1 METEIKVYNLKG
13 EYIGTFDEV
22 FGTEEEEALSP
33 LLFKFA
39 KFSYSIMRNSVAQL
53 GERRCSNLSRG
64 FESRPISFLFPGK
77 FENKVGYTVWKRH
90 ALRQVQTVFL
100 VT

>member
-1 METEIKVYNLKG
+1 M
-13 EYIGTFDEV
+13 
-22 FGTEEEEALSP
+22 P

-64 FESRPISFLFPGK
+64 FESRRIAFLFPGNGVNNILLY
-77 FENKVGYTVWKRH
+77 ENKDT
-90 ALRQVQTVFL
+90 F
-100 VT
+100 